1 MADNGFIK
9 LYKKMLKWEWY
20 DDNNTKIVF
29 LHCLLRANWESGSWH
44 GISYEA
50 GQFITSLPNLANET
64 HLTVQN
70 VRTALSHLKSTGE
83 LTDNQQ
89 GSFRVIT
96 VVKWDE
102 YQGTNRRTN
111 RVLTDDQQE
120 GNREVTA
127 VEEVKNIRNKEEKNI
142 YINNNKYPSSFNEFW
157 DNYPRKQDKGHAYK
171 CYQAR
176 LNDGYTE
183 DQLLTAC
190 INYAAECDHDKRE
203 KKYIKVASTFLSVNE
218 PFVEYLDKGG
228 EANERLE
235 RRTLGDSKS
244 KSERE
249 AEMLEAIRRWE
260 EDDE

>member
-96 VVKWDE
+96 VVKWSE

-111 RVLTDDQQE
+111 RVLTDSQQDA
-120 GNREVTA
+120 NRMLTVDKEYKEK
-127 VEEVKNIRNKEEKNI
+127 EEDKELKEEKNI
-142 YINNNKYPSSFNEFW
+142 YGEY
-157 DNYPRKQDKGHAYK
+157 GHVK
-171 CYQAR
+171 
-176 LNDGYTE
+176 
-183 DQLLTAC
+183 LTKT
-190 INYAAECDHDKRE
+190 ECDRLFND
-203 KKYIKVASTFLSVNE
+203 Y
-218 PFVEYLDKGG
+218 G
-228 EANERLE
+228 E
-235 RRTLGDSKS
+235 
-244 KSERE
+244 SET
-249 AEMLEAIRRWE
+249 LEAIKYLDEYKERRGYKSKNDNLTLRKWVFDAVKKE
-260 EDDE
+260 KKQDQSQSQSLYDKWMNA